1 MVLPFSCGWLGTD
14 PLPRQNWIFCQTLS
28 RVAFRWVNATDQGL
42 QIVLRYTIFL
52 MVLLLNL
59 WHLGVILKA
68 LHEGRNSW
76 WILQKETI
84 TSNSNLSYR
93 LWEIFLRVFK
103 DFQRTLCCC
112 CCYIWNWAD
121 CRLIWLLR
129 KSNCGTEEMFIENL
143 FLRTFAQNKQLQ
155 MYSKV
160 KQVSKYRCSFTYFLI
175 KTSGNAM
182 GIKSPVP
189 YLSGGRRR

>member
-14 PLPRQNWIFCQTLS
+14 PLPRQNWIFCQTPS

-59 WHLGVILKA
+59 WHLWVILKA
-68 LHEGRNSW
+68 LHEGENNW
-76 WILQKETI
+76 WILQKEKI

-103 DFQRTLCCC
+103 DFQRILCC

-121 CRLIWLLR
+121 CRLIWLLS

-143 FLRTFAQNKQLQ
+143 FRCTFAQNKQLQ

-160 KQVSKYRCSFTYFLI
+160 KQVPKYRCSLTYFLI

-182 GIKSPVP
+182 EIKSQVP
-189 YLSGGRRR
+189 YLSGGRRL